1 MKYVRSTK
9 AIDPQTTVV
18 SCEGEMDSL
27 AVEELHQAVDPLL
40 ADATN
45 HLIFDFAKV
54 DYISSSVLSFL
65 LAAEGK
71 AKERSGKVSLVGV
84 SELVKQ
90 SFEMAS
96 LDSLFEFHAKLED
109 LGITPQAPVAP
120 TRGKEKVPRKEKVV
134 ALKEAKPVLSTG
146 EDTKTAPQEAQEPEK
161 ERVMPVGRSERR
173 DNREVEKIQPM
184 PERRS
189 WRDYGVWIGITVV
202 ATASVGVSLYLYL
215 FRP

>member
-18 SCEGEMDSL
+18 MCEGEMDSL

-40 ADATN
+40 ADSTT

-65 LAAEGK
+65 LAAQSK
-71 AKERSGKVSLVGV
+71 AKERSGKVSLIGA

-90 SFEMAS
+90 SFEMAA
-96 LDSLFEFHAKLED
+96 LDALFSFYERVEE
-109 LGITPQAPVAP
+109 LGIAVPASAQSKSKGRATHKEKAAPVIEERLGEEETPA
-120 TRGKEKVPRKEKVV
+120 RE
-134 ALKEAKPVLSTG
+134 LKEQA
-146 EDTKTAPQEAQEPEK
+146 
-161 ERVMPVGRSERR
+161 R
-173 DNREVEKIQPM
+173 DSVTPSSRKAAAEIQKLTPA

-189 WRDYGVWIGITVV
+189 WRDYGAWIGIAAV
-202 ATASVGVSLYLYL
+202 ASVSLIVSLYFYL
-215 FRP
+215 TR